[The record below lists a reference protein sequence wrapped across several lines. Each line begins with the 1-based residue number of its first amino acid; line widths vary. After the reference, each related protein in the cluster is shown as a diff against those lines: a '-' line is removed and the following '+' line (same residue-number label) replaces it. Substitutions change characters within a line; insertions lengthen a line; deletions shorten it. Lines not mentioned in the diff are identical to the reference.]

1 MAQQA
6 TIPVPPLT
14 INWVPEGF
22 KWSPDAANKAAAR
35 GSFLRVGG
43 QSVTRRFLSGAKR
56 SWASANPAENQTVF
70 HTVYRITG
78 TPENIRIALHYA
90 GVSDQEIDNILA
102 TTITSTNWNNTMA
115 QDVENEI
122 ARRNAL
128 KQDKPTQPGY
138 TLDQILWFY
147 QNLKTAVIASKSGE
161 QGTRVASPGRVGAS
175 ESLAEKIRKLG
186 QGKVLDVS
194 NMDLAT
200 GKGVRT
206 VSAPKTNRSGKF
218 GATTAAGQYNVP
230 IISNNLEKYARAIQ
244 LAYPGEEQRYAQDIE
259 VVKQGLL
266 LNGIQSAAPVAAFPN
281 VPVRTAS
288 PPKVAGATIAAPP
301 VFTAAVPRIASP
313 KQVATMGGAN
323 LPGIPALGGLL
334 RQ

>member
-1 MAQQA
+1 
-6 TIPVPPLT
+6 
-14 INWVPEGF
+14 
-22 KWSPDAANKAAAR
+22 
-35 GSFLRVGG
+35 
-43 QSVTRRFLSGAKR
+43 
-56 SWASANPAENQTVF
+56 
-70 HTVYRITG
+70 
-78 TPENIRIALHYA
+78 
-90 GVSDQEIDNILA
+90 
-102 TTITSTNWNNTMA
+102 
-115 QDVENEI
+115 
-122 ARRNAL
+122 
-128 KQDKPTQPGY
+128 
-138 TLDQILWFY
+138 
-147 QNLKTAVIASKSGE
+147 
-161 QGTRVASPGRVGAS
+161 
-175 ESLAEKIRKLG
+175 
-186 QGKVLDVS
+186 
-194 NMDLAT
+194 MDLAT